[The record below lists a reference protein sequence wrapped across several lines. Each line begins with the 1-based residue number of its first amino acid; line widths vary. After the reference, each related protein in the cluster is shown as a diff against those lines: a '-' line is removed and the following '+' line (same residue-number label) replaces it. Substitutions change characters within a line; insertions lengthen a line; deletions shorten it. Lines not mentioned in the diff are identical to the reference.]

1 LTAMNMFAKRRMA
14 ALPLFA
20 FLFIGNAHA
29 EELNLRTL
37 CPVGGSDGQAV
48 LLIDTTDPL
57 TPVAQERL
65 KELLQGLGDSE
76 NKHHLQ
82 PGHELIVYYLPAQL
96 ADLRKPKLRVCNPGN
111 PEDRTVADNLT
122 SGVVEAR
129 RRWRAFQLR
138 LRSALPRRDQQTES
152 AQSPLLE
159 SLAVVAARHIP
170 SLGVGQRKPTRLFLF
185 SDMLQNSGRLSHY
198 KSLPNMAQFKSMV
211 GHSEMDS
218 DLTGVEVHLFYVRR
232 AGLEHLQTPKHYY
245 WWTNAIESFGGRV
258 MEQVPL

>member
-1 LTAMNMFAKRRMA
+1 MNMLAKRLTA
-14 ALPLFA
+14 ALPLMA
-20 FLFIGNAHA
+20 LLFIGNAHA

-37 CPVGGSDGQAV
+37 CPVNGSKGQV
-48 LLIDTTDPL
+48 ILLIDTTDPL
-57 TPVAQERL
+57 TSVAQERW
-65 KELLQGLGDSE
+65 KELLKRLSDSD
-76 NKHHLQ
+76 NKHYLQ
-82 PGHELIVYYLPAQL
+82 PGSELIVYYLPSQL
-96 ADLRKPKLRVCNPGN
+96 ADLRKPALRVCNPGN
-111 PEDRTVADNLT
+111 PKDRTVADNLT
-122 SGVVEAR
+122 GGVVEPR

-138 LRSALPRRDQQTES
+138 IRKALPRLNQQVES

-198 KSLPNMAQFKSMV
+198 KSLPNMKQFKSMV

-218 DLTGVEVHLFYVRR
+218 DLTDVEVYLFYVRR
-232 AGLEHLQTPKHYY
+232 AGLERLQTPKHYY
-245 WWTNAIESFGGRV
+245 WWTSAIELFGGRV

>member
-1 LTAMNMFAKRRMA
+1 MNMLAKRRMA

-20 FLFIGNAHA
+20 FLFIGDANA
-29 EELNLRTL
+29 EDLNPRTL
-37 CPVGGSDGQAV
+37 CPVGGNDGQV
-48 LLIDTTDPL
+48 ILLIDTTDPL

-76 NKHHLQ
+76 NKHYLQ

-96 ADLRKPKLRVCNPGN
+96 ADLRKPALRVCNPGN
-111 PEDRTVADNLT
+111 PKDRTVTDNLT

-129 RRWRAFQLR
+129 RRWRAFLLR
-138 LRSALPRRDQQTES
+138 IRSALPRLEQQVES

-159 SLAVVAARHIP
+159 SIAVVAARHIP
-170 SLGVGQRKPTRLFLF
+170 SLGVEQRKSTRLFLF
-185 SDMLQNSGRLSHY
+185 SDMLQNSDRLSHY

-211 GHSEMDS
+211 GYSEMDS
-218 DLTGVEVHLFYVRR
+218 DLAGVEVYLFYVRR
-232 AGLEHLQTPKHYY
+232 PGLEHLQTPKHYY
-245 WWTNAIESFGGRV
+245 WWTNAIELFGGRV

>member
-1 LTAMNMFAKRRMA
+1 MNMLAKRLMA
-14 ALPLFA
+14 VLPLFA
-20 FLFIGNAHA
+20 FLFIGDAHA

-37 CPVGGSDGQAV
+37 CPVGGSDGQV
-48 LLIDTTDPL
+48 ILLIDTTDPL

-76 NKHHLQ
+76 NKHYLQ
-82 PGHELIVYYLPAQL
+82 PGHELIVYHLPSQL
-96 ADLRKPKLRVCNPGN
+96 ADLKPALRVCNPGN
-111 PEDRTVADNLT
+111 PKDRTLADDLT
-122 SGVVEAR
+122 SGVIEAR
-129 RRWRAFQLR
+129 RRWRAFLLR
-138 LRSALPRRDQQTES
+138 IRSALPPLNQQVES

-159 SLAVVAARHIP
+159 GVAVAAARHIP
-170 SLGVGQRKPTRLFLF
+170 SLGVEQRKPARLFLF

-198 KSLPNMAQFKSMV
+198 KSLPNMKRFKSMA
-211 GHSEMDS
+211 GYSEMDS
-218 DLTGVEVHLFYVRR
+218 DLAGVNVYLFYVRR